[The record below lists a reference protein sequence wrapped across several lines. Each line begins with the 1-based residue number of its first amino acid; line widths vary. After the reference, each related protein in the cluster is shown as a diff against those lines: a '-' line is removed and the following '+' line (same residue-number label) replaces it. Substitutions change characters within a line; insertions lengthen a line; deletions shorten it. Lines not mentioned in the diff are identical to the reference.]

1 MRFIPGIVLLLLVS
15 LFTGISLADTQV
27 MQTIPWS
34 APEGSLPVWNGRD
47 LTGWTSFGQ
56 PPPTQSLVQSSS
68 DGILHLIGKPKGYL
82 HTEESFANGHLHA
95 EWRWP
100 IVAKT
105 KVNNSGIF
113 IFQQSPDA
121 IWPQGIQVQI
131 KEGFSGDLIAMGSL
145 VFPGRKNPTI
155 PKVAPSNEKPVGE
168 WNSVDVLFHTEAE
181 VTTLQ
186 VFINGLLQ
194 NSLEIPAL
202 KAGHI
207 ALQSEGYPVDFRNLW
222 LKQ

>member
-1 MRFIPGIVLLLLVS
+1 M
-15 LFTGISLADTQV
+15 
-27 MQTIPWS
+27 
-34 APEGSLPVWNGRD
+34 
-47 LTGWTSFGQ
+47 
-56 PPPTQSLVQSSS
+56 
-68 DGILHLIGKPKGYL
+68 
-82 HTEESFANGHLHA
+82 
-95 EWRWP
+95 
-100 IVAKT
+100 VAKT

-168 WNSVDVLFHTEAE
+168 WNSVDVLFHTEAG
-181 VTTLQ
+181 VTTIE
-186 VFINGLLQ
+186 VFINGLRQ